1 MSERYLQIDGVS
13 MVFETKK
20 GPFCALENIALEVP
34 AGEFISLIGHSGCGK
49 STLLNI
55 VAGLL
60 DATGGYVFLAN
71 REVSGP
77 GPDRGVVFQN
87 HSLLP
92 WLTCFDN
99 VHLAVDR
106 VFGATEQKAA
116 LRERT
121 RRALELVQLGHAGD
135 KYPHEISGGMKQR
148 VGIARALSI
157 EPKVLLLDEPFGALD
172 ALTRARLQDELM
184 RIVSATGS
192 TVLMVTHDVDEAVL
206 LSDRVVMMTNG
217 PAATIGGI
225 LSIDLPRPRNRLALA
240 GDRRYMALRAE
251 LLEFL
256 YRKQMREVA

>member
-1 MSERYLQIDGVS
+1 MADKFLQIDKVRR
-13 MVFETKK
+13 VFETKK
-20 GPFCALENIALEVP
+20 GPFCALEEISLDIR
-34 AGEFISLIGHSGCGK
+34 AGEFVSLIGHSGCGK

-60 DATGGYVFLAN
+60 KPTDGHILLAN
-71 REVSGP
+71 REVTGP

-92 WLTCFDN
+92 WLTCFEN
-99 VHLAVDR
+99 VHLAVER
-106 VFGATEQKAA
+106 VFGATERKAA
-116 LRERT
+116 LTERVQ
-121 RRALELVQLGHAGD
+121 RALELVQLRHAEH

-172 ALTRARLQDELM
+172 ALTRAHLQDELI
-184 RIVSATGS
+184 RIIAATGS

-217 PAATIGGI
+217 PAARIGEI
-225 LSIDLPRPRNRLALA
+225 LAIDLPRPRERLALA
-240 GDRRYMALRAE
+240 GHRRYVALRAE

-256 YRKQMREVA
+256 YRKQMREAA